1 MDIVRNPETFQFFR
15 LYSKCELLHGF
26 LNIVFNYLFS
36 MEGFINLIHDDHG
49 LLIKIVHD
57 NCSCIVPVD
66 QGCSCGFL
74 VGINMRH
81 NTNNKTVP
89 FRSS

>member
-1 MDIVRNPETFQFFR
+1 M
-15 LYSKCELLHGF
+15 
-26 LNIVFNYLFS
+26 
-36 MEGFINLIHDDHG
+36 INDDHEG
-49 LLIKIVHD
+49 LIKNVLD
-57 NCSCIVPVD
+57 KCSQVVPED

>member
-1 MDIVRNPETFQFFR
+1 
-15 LYSKCELLHGF
+15 
-26 LNIVFNYLFS
+26 
-36 MEGFINLIHDDHG
+36 MEGFINLINDDHEG
-49 LLIKIVHD
+49 LIKNVLD
-57 NCSCIVPVD
+57 KCSQVVPED

-89 FRSS
+89 FRSSGVSRGRTDLPRSLGMFF